1 MNQENTDL
9 CASTFKT
16 RLIGWSFLAFNC
28 RCPAIRDTGA
38 AGFQKKVLVISVS
51 RDMFAVVAR
60 HGLRCLITG
69 DPTPEEDQKAGDDM
83 ARSEDLNLYL
93 LRTSGISEATHI
105 RR

>member
-1 MNQENTDL
+1 
-9 CASTFKT
+9 
-16 RLIGWSFLAFNC
+16 
-28 RCPAIRDTGA
+28 
-38 AGFQKKVLVISVS
+38 
-51 RDMFAVVAR
+51 MFAVVAR